1 MSEAE
6 KDGVIFQPTGI
17 MHTEGG
23 AMTNFQYAPTGD
35 VSHEQAREIIVD
47 AHGIDP
53 DSVQLDGADTKRTAA
68 SRISVGFSK
77 WRSSWDPHTEREKGT
92 DPTLN

>member
-1 MSEAE
+1 MSESD

-17 MHTEGG
+17 IHSEEGV
-23 AMTNFQYAPTGD
+23 MKTFDYSPTGD
-35 VSHEQAREIIVD
+35 VSHERAREIIAD

-53 DSVQLDGADTKRTAA
+53 AAVHLGDAEMRRTAA
-68 SRISVGFSK
+68 GRISVGFSK
-77 WRSSWDPHTEREKGT
+77 WNSSWDPHAEREKGV